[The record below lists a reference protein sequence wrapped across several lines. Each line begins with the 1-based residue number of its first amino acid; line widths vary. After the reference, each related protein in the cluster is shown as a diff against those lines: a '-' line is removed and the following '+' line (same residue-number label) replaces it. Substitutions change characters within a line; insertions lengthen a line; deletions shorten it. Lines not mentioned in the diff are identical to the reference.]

1 MKTQTATF
9 KEAVT
14 GFLFLTP
21 NMVGFIIFTVFP
33 VIGSLLLSFADW
45 NLINP
50 PHWVGTQNYQN
61 LAGDF
66 IYWKSLI
73 NTAIFSVFSVSL
85 SIALA
90 LLLAILLNQKIR
102 GVNMFRTAYFLPVI
116 YSTVAVALI
125 WQWLFDYQM
134 GLLNHVLGLL
144 KLGPFPWINSPDW
157 ALPSVILVSVWKG
170 LGYNMV
176 IFLAA
181 LQGVPAELYESAK
194 IDGVNAWQNFWN
206 VTWPMISPSTFFVT
220 VTSIINSFQVFDITT
235 VLTNGGPGN
244 ATNTL
249 VMYIYQIGFQFFK
262 MGYASAVAYTLFGI
276 VLVFTVLQTVVAKHW
291 VHY

>member
-1 MKTQTATF
+1 MKVQSVGW

-14 GFLFLTP
+14 GYLFLTP
-21 NMVGFIIFTVFP
+21 NIIGFIIFTVFP

-45 NLINP
+45 NLITP
-50 PHWVGTQNYQN
+50 PHMVGGQNYRN
-61 LAGDF
+61 LAGDR
-66 IYWKSLI
+66 IYWQSLS
-73 NTAIFSVFSVSL
+73 NTAIFSVFSVTL
-85 SIALA
+85 SIACA
-90 LLLAILLNQKIR
+90 LFLAILLNQKIR
-102 GVNMFRTAYFLPVI
+102 GVNLFRTAFFLPVV

-134 GLLNHVLGLL
+134 GLINHVLSLMR
-144 KLGPFPWINSPDW
+144 LGPYPWINSPQW

-194 IDGVNAWQNFWN
+194 IDGVNSWQNFWN

-220 VTSIINSFQVFDITT
+220 VTSIINSFQVYDITT

-249 VMYIYQIGFQFFK
+249 VMYIYQNAFQFFK

-276 VLVFTVLQTVVAKHW
+276 VLIFTVLQTVAAKHW